1 MQKWSEH
8 HSQETE
14 HSNKERG
21 AVTTCYIHKV
31 PQDIGCGQ
39 TNTTPYLAFLE
50 FDAAK
55 IGEFDV
61 PTPVQQYIATLDVAV
76 DDVSLVEVEE
86 AVQ

>member
-1 MQKWSEH
+1 MLHTSEC
-8 HSQETE
+8 QE
-14 HSNKERG
+14 N
-21 AVTTCYIHKV
+21 
-31 PQDIGCGQ
+31 GCGQ
-39 TNTTPYLAFLE
+39 TSTNVYLAFLE

-55 IGEFDV
+55 ISEFDV